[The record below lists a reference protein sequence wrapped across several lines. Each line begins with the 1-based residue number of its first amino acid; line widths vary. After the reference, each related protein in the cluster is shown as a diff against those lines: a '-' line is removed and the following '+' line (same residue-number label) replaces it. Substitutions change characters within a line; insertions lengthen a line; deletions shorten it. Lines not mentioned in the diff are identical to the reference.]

1 MLRLRWRAQVHTI
14 AGARLHQR
22 IGERRAP
29 ADVAMVKVHLVDAD
43 DRDDVFEAGGVPVGH
58 GCESTATNPS
68 PSPPYAGRYT
78 VASRFRCHSYECG
91 SIVRGLRTVCCLAA
105 PTS

>member
-1 MLRLRWRAQVHTI
+1 MEERILVVEDDEVIRMTLGDRLNGEGYFVDFAADGEEGLRKATRDPYDLVILDVMLPRT
-14 AGARLHQR
+14 
-22 IGERRAP
+22 
-29 ADVAMVKVHLVDAD
+29 
-43 DRDDVFEAGGVPVGH
+43 
-58 GCESTATNPS
+58 S

-78 VASRFRCHSYECG
+78 VASWFRCHSYECG